1 MDLINPVGEVG
12 FYHEIIECLTEALE
26 ARDPYTRGHSQRVAH
41 MAKDIAHLYG
51 LSHEQIELIHIA
63 GHLHDIGKIGIPD
76 DILNKPG
83 TLTDAEYEIIKK
95 HSEIGYKI
103 LSKSENL
110 NRVAQI
116 VLKHHERWDGRG
128 YPLGL
133 MAEEIPIEARILCLS
148 DSIDAMR
155 IDRIYK
161 KAISLDAC
169 KAEVRRCSGT
179 QFDPRLV
186 ELIEVLWN
194 KWELEADL
202 GVA

>member
-1 MDLINPVGEVG
+1 
-12 FYHEIIECLTEALE
+12 
-26 ARDPYTRGHSQRVAH
+26 
-41 MAKDIAHLYG
+41 MAG
-51 LSHEQIELIHIA
+51 
-63 GHLHDIGKIGIPD
+63 
-76 DILNKPG
+76 
-83 TLTDAEYEIIKK
+83 
-95 HSEIGYKI
+95 
-103 LSKSENL
+103 
-110 NRVAQI
+110 
-116 VLKHHERWDGRG
+116 
-128 YPLGL
+128 
-133 MAEEIPIEARILCLS
+133 EIPIEARILCLS

-186 ELIEVLWN
+186 ELIEVLWS